1 MKKLLSGIVLV
12 LLSTVLS
19 MPSLAQN
26 ADRYILGAGDKIEIR
41 VFGEEDLS
49 ISSYLG
55 NSGKI
60 NYPFLGELK
69 VAGLTV
75 KDVEKVIAKGLQD
88 GYLVNPNV
96 FVSVAEHRP
105 FYIHGEVNQP
115 GGYAY
120 QPGLTVNKAI
130 ALAGGLTERASKDK
144 ISMFREGNKSDELK
158 AYLDDPVRAGD
169 TITIKQRFF

>member
-1 MKKLLSGIVLV
+1 MKEILSGIVLV
-12 LLSTVLS
+12 LLSAVLS
-19 MPSLAQN
+19 MPLLAQS

-41 VFGEEDLS
+41 VFGQEDLS
-49 ISSYLG
+49 VLSYLG

-75 KDVEKVIAKGLQD
+75 KDVEKVIAIGLQN

-96 FVSVAEHRP
+96 YVSVVEHRP
-105 FYIHGEVNQP
+105 FYIHGEVKLP

-120 QPGLTVNKAI
+120 QPGLTVNQAI

-144 ISMFREGNKSDELK
+144 IFMFREGNKSDELK
-158 AYLDDPVRAGD
+158 AYLDDAVRAGD